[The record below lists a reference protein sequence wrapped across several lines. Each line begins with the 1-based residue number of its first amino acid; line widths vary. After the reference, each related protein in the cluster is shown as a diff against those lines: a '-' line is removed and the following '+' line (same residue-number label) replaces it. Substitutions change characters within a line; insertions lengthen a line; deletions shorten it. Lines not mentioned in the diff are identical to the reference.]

1 MHRQRHTRHSVAQ
14 MMMMIVN
21 INRIHLHLTSKMWI
35 RSCSRVF
42 ISAVRT
48 AFIELPHKTCEILII
63 IFSQVEIICGKC
75 CVPKKKTLYQLMQF
89 GMFVPV
95 CHYFVR
101 HMFASFYRISIDMQ
115 LFHCSIFKFWITT
128 WANALCV
135 CVVYV
140 CDTTFG
146 CATANADNFVAI

>member
-48 AFIELPHKTCEILII
+48 YSLNYHTKHVKSLLLFSVKSKLYVVNVVCQKKNPLPTYAIRYVRSGVPLFCSPYVCE
-63 IFSQVEIICGKC
+63 
-75 CVPKKKTLYQLMQF
+75 
-89 GMFVPV
+89 
-95 CHYFVR
+95 
-101 HMFASFYRISIDMQ
+101 RISIDMQ

-140 CDTTFG
+140 CDTTIG